1 MINTLSDYF
10 LAEKQES
17 LIFLAVGLLRPKA
30 VGQYRQIGCPTYG
43 IPWRPIGETS
53 AVEGYAAAPSRSH
66 QMMQGESERK
76 TRPIER

>member
-66 QMMQGESERK
+66 QMMQGESASK